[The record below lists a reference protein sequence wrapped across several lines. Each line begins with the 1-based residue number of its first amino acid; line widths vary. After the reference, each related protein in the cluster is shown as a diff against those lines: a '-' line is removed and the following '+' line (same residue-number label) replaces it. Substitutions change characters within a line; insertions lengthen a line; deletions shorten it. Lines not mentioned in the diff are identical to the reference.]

1 MSNQTNGSPS
11 FDEVQEPTV
20 RAWNRLSTFF
30 NVTGDF
36 SLERGLAYLSRF
48 SFEDRQQIQSIF
60 DSIKSEGY
68 EATKRRVMRDFQLGE
83 EAQQEQ
89 A

>member
-11 FDEVQEPTV
+11 FDEVQEPLV

-30 NVTGDF
+30 NVTADF
-36 SLERGLAYLSRF
+36 GLDRGLAYINRF
-48 SFEDRQQIQSIF
+48 SFEDRQEIQSIF

-68 EATKRRVMRDFQLGE
+68 ESTKRRVMREFQLGDE
-83 EAQQEQ
+83 VQQEQ